1 MTSWKDRLRASDH
14 PAVVR
19 LKRARRRMLRLD
31 PPVPRALHPLLRA
44 LASGWRAAAQAIS
57 WANTLAW
64 RKPVFIAHCESVGKG
79 LRLDRLPAI
88 VGAPRIIVGDDVTF
102 SGPIMITG
110 TGPAGQQ
117 EIVFGDSS
125 WVGHATSFQ
134 VAGRIEIGE
143 RAAIAAFCYIADN
156 DAHARAFGS
165 RLAGGTPSSDEIKPV
180 RIGRAAWIG
189 RGSIILKGVTIGDG
203 AIVGAGSVVTADVP
217 PFCVAMGNPA
227 RIVRREPH
235 PTAGGAKDRETA
247 AGLGIT
253 EG

>member
-1 MTSWKDRLRASDH
+1 MTSWRDRLRGSDH
-14 PAVVR
+14 PAVLL
-19 LKRARRRMLRLD
+19 LKRARRRVVRLD
-31 PPVPRALHPLLRA
+31 PPVPRGLHPLLRA
-44 LASGWRAAAQAIS
+44 VASGWRAAADAAS
-57 WANTLAW
+57 WANTLLW
-64 RKPVFIAHCESVGKG
+64 RKPIFVAHCERVGRG

-88 VGAPRIIVGDDVTF
+88 VGRPRIVVGDDVTF

-110 TGPAGQQ
+110 TGPAGGPQ
-117 EIVFGDSS
+117 IVFGDHS
-125 WVGHATSFQ
+125 WIGHATSFQ

-165 RLAGGTPSSDEIKPV
+165 RLSGGIPAADEIKPV

-189 RGSIILKGVTIGDG
+189 RGTIILKGVTIGDG

-235 PTAGGAKDRETA
+235 PSAGGEKDRETA
-247 AGLGIT
+247 AGLGLT
-253 EG
+253 SG